1 MEWIWAVIII
11 GLLLAVILLTL
22 WVLKKLN
29 SRNEIDLTTQLIQEV
44 NNLKSQSER
53 FERLMREEWER
64 QRGMLEQSSQNLR
77 SELLGNL
84 NLLGENVLK
93 NFTAFSE
100 TQQRQFG
107 DLTKNIA
114 LHNSTLLER
123 FDAFRTLAVEQFG
136 LAAQN
141 FEQFRAAHEQ
151 NYQLSCNELFEK
163 LRAFNDSIIK
173 SLGTISETQQ
183 KQLGELTKN
192 ISGQTEGNLARLE
205 QLREVVAQQLKELR
219 DDNSKRLEAM
229 RQTVDEKLQSTLE
242 KRLSDSFKMVGEQL
256 EKVYKG
262 LGEMHSLAT
271 GVGDLKRVLT
281 NVKARGT
288 WGEVQLGAMLEQVLN
303 QSQYDCNVSTRKNSE
318 RVEFAVKLPGR
329 GEDEIVYLPI
339 DAKFPIEDY
348 QMLLDAQE
356 AGDAEKSEVA
366 AKQLERRISDCAKDI
381 CEKYI
386 APPNTTDFAIMYLP
400 TEGLFAEV
408 LRRPGLTDTL
418 QQKFRVVVA
427 GPTTLWSILNS
438 LQLGF
443 RTLAIEKRSSE
454 VWKLLEA
461 VKTEWVKYGDALENV
476 NAKLRQ
482 ASDSI
487 DKTQTRVRA
496 IGRKLREV
504 NVLPQEEQGLELL
517 GLNNVDNADDSN
529 D

>member
-1 MEWIWAVIII
+1 
-11 GLLLAVILLTL
+11 
-22 WVLKKLN
+22 
-29 SRNEIDLTTQLIQEV
+29 
-44 NNLKSQSER
+44 
-53 FERLMREEWER
+53 
-64 QRGMLEQSSQNLR
+64 
-77 SELLGNL
+77 
-84 NLLGENVLK
+84 
-93 NFTAFSE
+93 
-100 TQQRQFG
+100 
-107 DLTKNIA
+107 
-114 LHNSTLLER
+114 
-123 FDAFRTLAVEQFG
+123 
-136 LAAQN
+136 
-141 FEQFRAAHEQ
+141 
-151 NYQLSCNELFEK
+151 
-163 LRAFNDSIIK
+163 
-173 SLGTISETQQ
+173 
-183 KQLGELTKN
+183 
-192 ISGQTEGNLARLE
+192 
-205 QLREVVAQQLKELR
+205 
-219 DDNSKRLEAM
+219 
-229 RQTVDEKLQSTLE
+229 
-242 KRLSDSFKMVGEQL
+242 
-256 EKVYKG
+256 
-262 LGEMHSLAT
+262 
-271 GVGDLKRVLT
+271 
-281 NVKARGT
+281 
-288 WGEVQLGAMLEQVLN
+288 
-303 QSQYDCNVSTRKNSE
+303 
-318 RVEFAVKLPGR
+318 
-329 GEDEIVYLPI
+329 
-339 DAKFPIEDY
+339 
-348 QMLLDAQE
+348 MLLDAQE